1 MGQNIVDVF
10 DTVIYPIRI
19 NRQRESNQDIMKW
32 QKTQFPGV
40 RYREHSTRRHSGRPD
55 RYFTI
60 RYKHNGRSKEEAL
73 GWSSEGWNAQK
84 ASITRNGLVQAHK
97 AGEGPT
103 TLSEKRKIREEKRI
117 EKEKKL
123 KEQVTFREF
132 FQQKYHP
139 QAKENVGEK
148 SYKREEQLFRLWI
161 NPVIGDM
168 PFGKITVIELNEIK
182 ENMVRVGRAPRT
194 IRYALAVIR
203 QVFNYAKFSMT
214 YTGSSP
220 IENVKF
226 PQADNKRRRFL
237 THEEARK
244 LLKEIKGRSQQLYEM
259 SLISLETGA
268 RADEICS
275 LKWRDV
281 DIHSGQLT
289 LWDTKN
295 KDTRIGFM
303 TRAVKALFQKKT
315 PGEKEALVFPSRS
328 GGKKSEISNAFDRA
342 VNELGLNEG
351 VTDRRMKLVFH
362 TLRHTYASW
371 LVQSGEDLYT
381 VKELMGHSTL
391 AMTERYSHLGK
402 GTLQDAVKKIDE
414 IDVLPEDDEE

>member
-1 MGQNIVDVF
+1 MGQKIVDVF

-19 NRQRESNQDIMKW
+19 NHQRESNQDIMKW

-40 RYREHSTRRHSGRPD
+40 RYREHSARRHSGRPD

-84 ASITRNGLVQAHK
+84 ASITRNGLVKAFK

-117 EKEKKL
+117 EKEKK
-123 KEQVTFREF
+123 KKDQITFGHF
-132 FQQKYHP
+132 FEKKYYP

-148 SYKREEQLFRLWI
+148 SYMREEQLFRLWI
-161 NPVIGDM
+161 NPVIGDLA
-168 PFGKITVIELNEIK
+168 FIKITVMELNEIK
-182 ENMVRVGRAPRT
+182 ENMAKAGRSPRT

-203 QVFNYAKFSMT
+203 QMFNYAKFSMI
-214 YTGSSP
+214 YIGPSP
-220 IENVKF
+220 VENVKF

-237 THEEARK
+237 THEEARN
-244 LLKEIKGRSQQLYEM
+244 LLRELKTRSQQLYEI

-268 RADEICS
+268 RADEIFS
-275 LKWRDV
+275 LRWKDV
-281 DIHSGQLT
+281 DSPAGQLT

-295 KDTRIGFM
+295 KKTRTGFM
-303 TRAVKALFQKKT
+303 SKAVKELFEKKT
-315 PGEKEALVFPSRS
+315 SGDNNELVFPARG
-328 GGKKSEISNAFDRA
+328 GGKITEISNAFDRSLDA
-342 VNELGLNEG
+342 LGLNEG
-351 VTDRRMKLVFH
+351 VTDRRMKVVFH

-371 LVQSGEDLYT
+371 LVQSGENLYT

-391 AMTERYSHLGK
+391 AMTERYSHLAK

-414 IDVLPEDDEE
+414 IDVVPEDDEE